1 MSRGYICTRY
11 AGLVDELQ
19 EDQMA
24 EAQGAKVSDNKAP
37 QVGRGEQTKRLCNR
51 CVYARQIISFLWC
64 LERQAIT
71 VLILLKEIK
80 KAPKV

>member
-1 MSRGYICTRY
+1 MSHDYICPRF

-37 QVGRGEQTKRLCNR
+37 QVGRGEQ
-51 CVYARQIISFLWC
+51 
-64 LERQAIT
+64 
-71 VLILLKEIK
+71 IK
-80 KAPKV
+80 KIM